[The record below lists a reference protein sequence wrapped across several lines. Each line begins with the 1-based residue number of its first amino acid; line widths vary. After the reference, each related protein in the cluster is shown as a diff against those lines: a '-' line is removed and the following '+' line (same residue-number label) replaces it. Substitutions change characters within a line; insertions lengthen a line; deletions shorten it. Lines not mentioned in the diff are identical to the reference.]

1 MMTCM
6 SIVVI
11 LFAILLVATCA
22 VAFREAQRDV
32 RDVVCFFVMLAV
44 SVAMVL
50 AFVVKG
56 F

>member
-1 MMTCM
+1 MMVCM

-22 VAFREAQRDV
+22 GSFRETPRDMRDV
-32 RDVVCFFVMLAV
+32 ASFLAMLAV
-44 SVAMVL
+44 SVVL
-50 AFVVKG
+50 VLFFVVEG